1 MSDSA
6 TIRNPHEKQ
15 PKIIC
20 DVGFTISEKLLAS
33 DKNYYKMVEADPVQT
48 NLRLLRIGNKLK
60 NSVINKR
67 DGDENHKSY
76 ENNKQKMDEQVEDQS
91 TKKSPKLT
99 FTLEDFREKF
109 NLPPAK
115 PKIRN
120 NLILMKVCGKR
131 KWVRTTTELAGEIFF
146 LCL

>member
-1 MSDSA
+1 
-6 TIRNPHEKQ
+6 
-15 PKIIC
+15 
-20 DVGFTISEKLLAS
+20 
-33 DKNYYKMVEADPVQT
+33 MVEADPVQT
-48 NLRLLRIGNKLK
+48 NLRLLRIGTKLK

-67 DGDENHKSY
+67 DGDENHKSDQSTRK
-76 ENNKQKMDEQVEDQS
+76 NDEELEDQS

-115 PKIRN
+115 PKISN

-131 KWVRTTTELAGEIFF
+131 KWVRTTTELAGENFLRCLRIF
-146 LCL
+146 L